1 MATTTQVNHDF
12 TAANRKFYDEHLAN
26 FETYPRVKE
35 RAARIAAA
43 MLEAYPFDKQST
55 SVLDFACGAGLM
67 CKELFNYSREIVG
80 FDISPIVV
88 ERCNEVLKE
97 LGASEQSYAFVANIL
112 ADKGI
117 LPEKKFDLAFC
128 SNSYHHFDQ
137 PEEVTRILGTFLKP
151 GGTLL
156 IIDNIQNPNEPP
168 VELKEEH
175 RHFVVRYGFT
185 EEDIKNYSDAA
196 GLEFVSYSRVPP
208 DEQDLDLFIAKMV
221 KPTGK

>member
-1 MATTTQVNHDF
+1 
-12 TAANRKFYDEHLAN
+12 
-26 FETYPRVKE
+26 
-35 RAARIAAA
+35 

-67 CKELFNYSREIVG
+67 CKELYNYSRAIVG
-80 FDISPIVV
+80 FDISPVVV
-88 ERCNEVLKE
+88 ERCNQVFKE
-97 LGASEQSYAFVANIL
+97 LGAGEESYAFVANIL
-112 ADKGI
+112 TDKDI
-117 LPEKKFDLAFC
+117 LPGKKFDLVFC

-156 IIDNIQNPNEPP
+156 IIDNIQSPNEPP

-185 EEDIKNYSDAA
+185 EEDIKRYCDVA
-196 GLEFVSYSRVPP
+196 GLDFVSYSRVPP
-208 DEQDLDLFIAKMV
+208 DKQDLDLFIAKV
-221 KPTGK
+221 TKPLEI